1 VGMINLSHF
10 GIFDISGPDAE
21 SLLEYLAVAKVGGKT
36 KIGKGIYTHFLE
48 EDGGVHSDLT
58 IIRLTEDCYRMVCG
72 GGTAPRD
79 LVWVKRMAQAR
90 GADIHIED
98 RSDSIATLG
107 LWGPNARKVL
117 STLVDD
123 PATIS
128 DEGLPFANA

>member
-1 VGMINLSHF
+1 AGWERAHGYAANEHLLEEYGDRVPERPNEWDSRHFWRVSNAEQLKMSDDVGMINLSHF

-58 IIRLTEDCYRMVCG
+58 LIRLTEDCYRMVCG

-79 LVWVKRMAQAR
+79 L
-90 GADIHIED
+90 
-98 RSDSIATLG
+98 
-107 LWGPNARKVL
+107 
-117 STLVDD
+117 
-123 PATIS
+123 
-128 DEGLPFANA
+128 